1 MIMIIK
7 IILKKLKE
15 GGKMEDIKK
24 IFAFAKEYHYK
35 LYLSILMAISSVLLG
50 IVPFYLVYKII
61 MAFLKHPEVEFTYLL
76 KMTILILAV
85 LIAKSYLFLKAM
97 SASHEAAFDT
107 LMGMRKSLAEK
118 LIKMPMG
125 EIKKRSSGQLKN
137 IIVDMVEEMELI
149 LAHLIPEGV
158 SYIVV
163 PTILVI
169 CIFFLDWRLA
179 LAALGTVPISLI
191 IFKLMMQN
199 NEEKME
205 YWFKA
210 GDKMNSNIVEYI
222 SGMEVIK
229 IFKQITDSFSRYTD
243 SVKDYEKYTLEWF
256 RESWNYMAGFFVILP
271 ATLSFVVP
279 LGAYFHLQ
287 GTLTLPTYILV
298 MMLAMGLG
306 EPLSKLARFIESIT
320 MIKRKSQAINEM
332 LASEELDLNENNLAL
347 VNHNITFDNVSFA
360 YDQEE
365 VLKDINFLAEQ
376 DTVTALVGESG
387 SGKSTIA
394 KLIVRFWDPQKGKI
408 RLDGVDIKELSFAQ
422 LMEKISY
429 VSQDIYLFDT
439 TIRENIR
446 MGDLTATDKK
456 VEEAAKLAQ
465 CHEFIKELENG
476 YDTLT
481 GDAGNKLSGGQKQRI
496 SIARSL
502 LKDAPIIILD
512 EATAFTDPENEDR
525 IQMALNDLI
534 EGKTLLVIA
543 HRLSTITG
551 ADNIILMD
559 QGQIAAQ
566 GTHQQLLKKS
576 AIYKKLWQAHREA
589 MEWDIKVEG
598 VKANV

>member
-1 MIMIIK
+1 
-7 IILKKLKE
+7 
-15 GGKMEDIKK
+15 
-24 IFAFAKEYHYK
+24 
-35 LYLSILMAISSVLLG
+35 
-50 IVPFYLVYKII
+50 
-61 MAFLKHPEVEFTYLL
+61 
-76 KMTILILAV
+76 
-85 LIAKSYLFLKAM
+85 
-97 SASHEAAFDT
+97 
-107 LMGMRKSLAEK
+107 
-118 LIKMPMG
+118 
-125 EIKKRSSGQLKN
+125 
-137 IIVDMVEEMELI
+137 
-149 LAHLIPEGV
+149 
-158 SYIVV
+158 
-163 PTILVI
+163 
-169 CIFFLDWRLA
+169 
-179 LAALGTVPISLI
+179 
-191 IFKLMMQN
+191 
-199 NEEKME
+199 
-205 YWFKA
+205 
-210 GDKMNSNIVEYI
+210 
-222 SGMEVIK
+222 
-229 IFKQITDSFSRYTD
+229 
-243 SVKDYEKYTLEWF
+243 
-256 RESWNYMAGFFVILP
+256 
-271 ATLSFVVP
+271 
-279 LGAYFHLQ
+279 
-287 GTLTLPTYILV
+287 

-365 VLKDINFLAEQ
+365 VLNDINFLAEQ

>member
-1 MIMIIK
+1 
-7 IILKKLKE
+7 
-15 GGKMEDIKK
+15 
-24 IFAFAKEYHYK
+24 
-35 LYLSILMAISSVLLG
+35 
-50 IVPFYLVYKII
+50 
-61 MAFLKHPEVEFTYLL
+61 
-76 KMTILILAV
+76 
-85 LIAKSYLFLKAM
+85 
-97 SASHEAAFDT
+97 
-107 LMGMRKSLAEK
+107 
-118 LIKMPMG
+118 
-125 EIKKRSSGQLKN
+125 
-137 IIVDMVEEMELI
+137 
-149 LAHLIPEGV
+149 
-158 SYIVV
+158 
-163 PTILVI
+163 
-169 CIFFLDWRLA
+169 
-179 LAALGTVPISLI
+179 
-191 IFKLMMQN
+191 
-199 NEEKME
+199 
-205 YWFKA
+205 
-210 GDKMNSNIVEYI
+210 
-222 SGMEVIK
+222 
-229 IFKQITDSFSRYTD
+229 
-243 SVKDYEKYTLEWF
+243 
-256 RESWNYMAGFFVILP
+256 
-271 ATLSFVVP
+271 
-279 LGAYFHLQ
+279 
-287 GTLTLPTYILV
+287 
-298 MMLAMGLG
+298 MGLG

-365 VLKDINFLAEQ
+365 VLNDINFLAEQ

-408 RLDGVDIKELSFAQ
+408 RLDGVDIKELSFAR
-422 LMEKISY
+422 LMDKISY

-446 MGDLTATDKK
+446 MGDLEASDQE

-476 YDTLT
+476 YETLT

-559 QGQIAAQ
+559 QGQISAQ
-566 GTHQQLLKKS
+566 GTHQQLLKES
-576 AIYKKLWQAHREA
+576 DIYKKLWQAHREA